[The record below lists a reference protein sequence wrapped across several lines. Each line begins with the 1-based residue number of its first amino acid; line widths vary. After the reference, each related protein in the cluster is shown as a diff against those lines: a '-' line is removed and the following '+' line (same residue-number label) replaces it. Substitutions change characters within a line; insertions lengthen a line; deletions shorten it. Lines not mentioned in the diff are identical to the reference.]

1 MNIYIPLFIYIYIC
15 VYTYCTNRLPSWL
28 ARRGIMWDRWCLWG
42 VCECCVFC
50 LHWPAWP
57 AVCIYICM
65 YRCSIHMFVC
75 VPVGNTYSAS
85 LLTGPGDMKLQQPR
99 LWQAT
104 GFGSS
109 QQSAQQL
116 MSSWKPHIQAGLCR
130 MAFCLLII
138 FYLDNSSLSCFL
150 PPIPVVFALQCHFV
164 HEGWLDPVPFSF
176 FQTNPSGLLCR
187 ENQFS
192 GSFPIV
198 FPAYQS

>member
-1 MNIYIPLFIYIYIC
+1 MGCVWVLCFLSALIC
-15 VYTYCTNRLPSWL
+15 VTSRVYIFVCIAVVYTCLCV
-28 ARRGIMWDRWCLWG
+28 CLWG
-42 VCECCVFC
+42 
-50 LHWPAWP
+50 
-57 AVCIYICM
+57 
-65 YRCSIHMFVC
+65 IH
-75 VPVGNTYSAS
+75 TYSAS
-85 LLTGPGDMKLQQPR
+85 LLAAPGDMKLRQPC

-104 GFGSS
+104 GFGRS

-150 PPIPVVFALQCHFV
+150 PPIPLVFALQCHFV

-176 FQTNPSGLLCR
+176 FQTNPTGLLCR

-192 GSFPIV
+192 GSFPIA
-198 FPAYQS
+198 FSAYQS